1 MGWLSLATRILSK
14 VWRAGSKA
22 TSTLWHG
29 GSTVLGAGG
38 KALTVAAK
46 NPKTTAAT
54 GVATFAGWRMLDH
67 PEESLGTTV
76 GKTVRGAVDQSG
88 DFAHD
93 AVNSFTG
100 ENTVEQAKDTAN
112 NVVDGL
118 QEMVSEKHPRFFG
131 KHATRDWIIIRQSLR
146 RWLEYVFQFLQQPH

>member
-1 MGWLSLATRILSK
+1 MGWLSLATRILPK

-38 KALTVAAK
+38 KVLTVAAK

-67 PEESLGTTV
+67 PEESLGTAV

-93 AVNSFTG
+93 AVNGFTG
-100 ENTVEQAKDTAN
+100 ENTVEQVKDTAS
-112 NVVDGL
+112 NVLTACRKRYLKPGTSLAPWEIRYKGL
-118 QEMVSEKHPRFFG
+118 AHLWAIS
-131 KHATRDWIIIRQSLR
+131 
-146 RWLEYVFQFLQQPH
+146 